1 MKKNMVHL
9 LGGFLIFSSFYHSNM
24 DLMPVMTIIPIL
36 LVSFAVEKERDELQS
51 IGLIAATM
59 VSSYFIIQMSLG
71 NTLYLLLFTLS
82 FVLPLTL
89 YWKVVLSF
97 DLHFDLKASI
107 LAVSYFSVTIITFYL
122 IIYYLNVG
130 EYILSEGGF
139 GAMALVFSA
148 ATILVLLP
156 FYASINR

>member
-24 DLMPVMTIIPIL
+24 DLMPVLTIIPIL
-36 LVSFAVEKERDELQS
+36 LVSFAVEKERDGLQS

-97 DLHFDLKASI
+97 
-107 LAVSYFSVTIITFYL
+107 
-122 IIYYLNVG
+122 
-130 EYILSEGGF
+130 
-139 GAMALVFSA
+139 
-148 ATILVLLP
+148 
-156 FYASINR
+156 